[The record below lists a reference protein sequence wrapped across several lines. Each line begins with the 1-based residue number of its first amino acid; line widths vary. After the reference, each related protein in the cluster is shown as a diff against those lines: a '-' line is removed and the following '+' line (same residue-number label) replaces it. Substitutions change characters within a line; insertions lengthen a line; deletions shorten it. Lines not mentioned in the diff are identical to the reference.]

1 MDFIR
6 CHVAMQI
13 INFKALEIDKRSLL
27 GILVIK
33 NIKNLHR
40 SNQLLTRL
48 SDLMVPSVIHN
59 GEFVMRND
67 KSDKLWI
74 FVGESWASLD
84 LEDLN
89 GVRENVFNIS
99 KTVPLLI
106 QGEEYGVIDLS
117 IKVEPRGLRFLK
129 RSSEIDICDIPKKI
143 RVVPT

>member
-13 INFKALEIDKRSLL
+13 INFRALEIDKRSLL

-48 SDLMVPSVIHN
+48 SDLMIPSVIHN

-67 KSDKLWI
+67 KNNKLWI

-89 GVRENVFNIS
+89 GVRDNVFNIS

-106 QGEEYGVIDLS
+106 QGEEYGVIDIS

-129 RSSEIDICDIPKKI
+129 RSSDIDICDIPRKV

>member
-13 INFKALEIDKRSLL
+13 INFRALEIDKRSLL

-48 SDLMVPSVIHN
+48 SDLMIPSVIHN
-59 GEFVMRND
+59 GGFVMRND
-67 KSDKLWI
+67 KNNKLWI

-89 GVRENVFNIS
+89 GVRDNVFNLS

-106 QGEEYGVIDLS
+106 QG
-117 IKVEPRGLRFLK
+117 
-129 RSSEIDICDIPKKI
+129 
-143 RVVPT
+143 

>member
-13 INFKALEIDKRSLL
+13 IKFRALEIDKRSLL

-48 SDLMVPSVIHN
+48 SDLMIPSVIHN

-67 KSDKLWI
+67 KNNKLWI

-89 GVRENVFNIS
+89 GVRDNVFNIS

-106 QGEEYGVIDLS
+106 QG
-117 IKVEPRGLRFLK
+117 
-129 RSSEIDICDIPKKI
+129 
-143 RVVPT
+143 

>member
-6 CHVAMQI
+6 CHVAIQI
-13 INFKALEIDKRSLL
+13 INFRALEIDKRSLL

-33 NIKNLHR
+33 HIKNLHR

-48 SDLMVPSVIHN
+48 SDLMIPSVIHN

-67 KSDKLWI
+67 KNNKLWI

-89 GVRENVFNIS
+89 GVRDNVFNIS

-106 QGEEYGVIDLS
+106 QGEEYGVIDIS
-117 IKVEPRGLRFLK
+117 IKVEHRGLRFLK
-129 RSSEIDICDIPKKI
+129 RSSEIDICDIPRKV

>member
-13 INFKALEIDKRSLL
+13 INFRALEIDKRSLL

-48 SDLMVPSVIHN
+48 SDLMIPSVIHN

-67 KSDKLWI
+67 KNNKLWI

-89 GVRENVFNIS
+89 GVRDNVFNLS

-106 QGEEYGVIDLS
+106 QGEEYGVIDIS

-129 RSSEIDICDIPKKI
+129 RSSEIDICDIPRKV

>member
-13 INFKALEIDKRSLL
+13 INFRALEMDKRSLL

-48 SDLMVPSVIHN
+48 SDLMIPSVIHN

-67 KSDKLWI
+67 KNNKLWI

-89 GVRENVFNIS
+89 GVRDNVFNIS

-106 QGEEYGVIDLS
+106 QGEEYGVIDVS
-117 IKVEPRGLRFLK
+117 IKVEPRGLRF
-129 RSSEIDICDIPKKI
+129 
-143 RVVPT
+143 

>member
-13 INFKALEIDKRSLL
+13 INFRALEIDKRSLL

-48 SDLMVPSVIHN
+48 SDLMIPSVIHN

-67 KSDKLWI
+67 KNNKLWI

-89 GVRENVFNIS
+89 GVRDNVFNIS

-106 QGEEYGVIDLS
+106 QGEEYGVIDVS
-117 IKVEPRGLRFLK
+117 IKVEPRGLRF
-129 RSSEIDICDIPKKI
+129 
-143 RVVPT
+143 

>member
-106 QGEEYGVIDLS
+106 QG
-117 IKVEPRGLRFLK
+117 
-129 RSSEIDICDIPKKI
+129 
-143 RVVPT
+143 